1 MAGVPR
7 AMLQDLL
14 DCCWQN
20 GTVGGTAGQ
29 PCTFPAPLSHP
40 EPSHGAGAIRAG
52 WWEQDGCDCLPLL
65 LAPRE
70 SPVQVLRRL
79 NPAGNWCKSGLS
91 RESHSLKQSYPLEEH
106 KLGWQ

>member
-1 MAGVPR
+1 MAGVAR

-70 SPVQVLRRL
+70 SPMQVLRRL